1 MWNLKEND
9 TNELT
14 YKIDTELQTEKTN
27 LWLPKGTGEDKLGGW
42 D

>member
-14 YKIDTELQTEKTN
+14 YKTETLTENKLMVTRGD
-27 LWLPKGTGEDKLGGW
+27 WVGKG
-42 D
+42 